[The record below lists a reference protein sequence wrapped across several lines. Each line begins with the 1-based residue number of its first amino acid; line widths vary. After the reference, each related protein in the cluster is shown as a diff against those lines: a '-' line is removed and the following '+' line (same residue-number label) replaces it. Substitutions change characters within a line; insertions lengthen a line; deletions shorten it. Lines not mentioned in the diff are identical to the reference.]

1 VDRYLFQDRRLIM
14 KYLKFL
20 LAVIIILVVVILL
33 VENHGAFSTG
43 VEFRID
49 LFTLHYRSPEI
60 SIYYIIGISFLFGVL
75 ITGLY
80 GTVERFQLKK
90 QIKTLNNS
98 SKEKDKELNSL
109 RNLPITLDNVGS
121 EKPANDFENA

>member
-1 VDRYLFQDRRLIM
+1 M
-14 KYLKFL
+14 KYVKFL
-20 LAVIIILVVVILL
+20 VAVIIILMVVILL
-33 VENHGAFSTG
+33 VENHAAFSTG
-43 VEFRID
+43 VDFRID

-90 QIKTLNNS
+90 QIKTLNNV

-109 RNLPITLDNVGS
+109 RNLPITLDNVGP
-121 EKPANDFENA
+121 EKRDNDFENA